1 MGDGSWWIIFFL
13 VGSIVVNWCCEMLWR
28 LLKTDETRYP
38 LVASHTAS
46 WKIHIVC
53 WWFSHL
59 RPMLKT
65 IGGLWWVYRWLPSS
79 NQTWF
84 AGTWLECS
92 PFLSVGFQWK
102 PPLTSGISQPWFQV
116 DGPASLG
123 WLVVQEPFFLLVGRL
138 LVRTSLTICKHRP
151 TNIWSYAY
159 GMILHDI
166 ASHYMFT
173 LLVGECFK

>member
-38 LVASHTAS
+38 LVVSHTAS
-46 WKIHIVC
+46 LKIHIVC

-102 PPLTSGISQPWFQV
+102 APLTSGISQPWFQV

-123 WLVVQEPFFLLVGRL
+123 WLVVQVGWFSWLGDYLFGLLW
-138 LVRTSLTICKHRP
+138 P
-151 TNIWSYAY
+151 ANIDQQIYDHMH
-159 GMILHDI
+159 MILHDI

-173 LLVGECFK
+173 LLVAECFK